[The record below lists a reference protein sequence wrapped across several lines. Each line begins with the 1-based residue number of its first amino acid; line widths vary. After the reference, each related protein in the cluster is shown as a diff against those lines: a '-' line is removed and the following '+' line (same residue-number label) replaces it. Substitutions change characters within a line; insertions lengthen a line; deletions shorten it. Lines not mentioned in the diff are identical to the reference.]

1 MRRLFRSIVFRH
13 TLFYVGI
20 FILSE
25 IVVFGVL
32 YWSTIAVY
40 EQRANDAI
48 HAETQALEQQFVG
61 LSVTEIATII
71 TRRCNDEPGEYDHYI
86 LTTRNYVY
94 IAGNVLEWPEGLSD
108 GSMLVDVAL
117 GREDRE
123 EDELHRVRTL
133 TLPSGHHVLV
143 GRNLTELMKIRG
155 LMGRAL
161 LRTLLLTVL
170 LGAGGGFVVSRI
182 VASRL
187 DRINTRSQAIL
198 QGDVTLRM
206 PLVGTGDELDVLSE
220 NLNRMLDRIAT
231 LMQGMRDVT
240 DDIAHDMRKPISRMR
255 SRIELALMGPRDAE
269 GYREVL
275 VRTIEEADE
284 IVTMFN
290 ALLTIATT
298 ESGTPG
304 DHFEEL
310 DLAQVVRSAVE
321 IYEPLAE
328 DAGLTLELDADQPVK
343 LSGNPHLITQAL
355 ANLLDNVIK
364 YAPGSGSVAVEL
376 SSDGSVAALS
386 VADSGPGIPDSFRDR
401 ALDRFS
407 RAETSRTTPG
417 SGLGLS
423 LVRAVAQL
431 HGGTVVIRDN
441 DPGLR
446 VTLRLPL
453 GSS

>member
-1 MRRLFRSIVFRH
+1 MRRLFRSLVFRH

-32 YWSTIAVY
+32 YWSTLRVY

-48 HAETQALEQQFVG
+48 HAEARAIEQQFIG
-61 LSVTEIATII
+61 LSVTEMAKII
-71 TRRCNDEPGEYDHYI
+71 TRRCNDEPGEYDQYI

-94 IAGNVLEWPEGLSD
+94 IAGNVLEWPRGLSD
-108 GSMLVDVAL
+108 RSPLVEVAL
-117 GREDRE
+117 GRDANGEP
-123 EDELHRVRTL
+123 ELHRVQTL

-143 GRNLTELMKIRG
+143 GRNLTELAKIRG
-155 LMGRAL
+155 LIAQAL
-161 LRTLLLTVL
+161 LRTLALTLL
-170 LGAGGGFVVSRI
+170 LGIGGGFAVSRI
-182 VASRL
+182 VTSRL
-187 DRINTRSQAIL
+187 DRINTSSEAIL
-198 QGDVTLRM
+198 QGDITRRM

-220 NLNRMLDRIAT
+220 NLNRMLDRIEA

-240 DDIAHDMRKPISRMR
+240 DDIAHDMLKPISRMR

-269 GYREVL
+269 DYREIL
-275 VRTIEEADE
+275 VRTIEETDE
-284 IVTMFN
+284 VLTLFN

-298 ESGTPG
+298 ESGTPR

-310 DLAQVVRSAVE
+310 DLEKVAKSAVE

-328 DAGLTLELDADQPVK
+328 DAGLTLVLRADQPVK

-355 ANLLDNVIK
+355 ANLLDNAIK
-364 YAPGSGSVAVEL
+364 YAPGSGSVSVEA
-376 SSDGSVAALS
+376 SSDGSVAVLS
-386 VADSGPGIPDSFRDR
+386 VADSGPGIPGSFRDR

-407 RAETSRTTPG
+407 RADESRTTAG

-431 HGGTVVIRDN
+431 HGGTVALDDN

-446 VTLRLPL
+446 VTLALPL
-453 GSS
+453 RP

>member
-1 MRRLFRSIVFRH
+1 MRRVLHSLVFRH
-13 TLFYVGI
+13 TLLYVGV

-25 IVVFGVL
+25 VVVFGVL
-32 YWSTIAVY
+32 YWSTLGLY

-48 HAETQALEQQFVG
+48 HAEALEIEQLLIG
-61 LSVTEIATII
+61 LSVTEMARII

-94 IAGNVLEWPEGLSD
+94 IAGNVREWPRGLGDHST
-108 GSMLVDVAL
+108 LVEVAL
-117 GREDRE
+117 GRQVSGEL
-123 EDELHRVRTL
+123 ELHRVRTL

-143 GRNLTELMKIRG
+143 GRNLTELAKMRRLI
-155 LMGRAL
+155 GRAL
-161 LRTLLLTVL
+161 LRTLGLTLL
-170 LGAGGGFVVSRI
+170 LGVGGGFAVSRI
-182 VASRL
+182 LTSRL
-187 DRINTRSQAIL
+187 DRINKSTEAIL
-198 QGDVTLRM
+198 RGDITRRM
-206 PLVGTGDELDVLSE
+206 PLVGSGDELDVLSE
-220 NLNRMLDRIAT
+220 NLNRMLDRIAA
-231 LMQGMRDVT
+231 LMQSMRDVT

-284 IVTMFN
+284 VLTLFN

-298 ESGTPG
+298 ESGTPR

-310 DLAQVVRSAVE
+310 DLGELARSAVE

-328 DAGLTLELDADQPVK
+328 DAGLRLVLRADQPVK

-355 ANLLDNVIK
+355 ANLLDNAIK
-364 YAPGSGSVAVEL
+364 YAPGSGSVSVEA
-376 SSDGSVAALS
+376 SSDGSDAVLS
-386 VADSGPGIPDSFRDR
+386 VADSGPGISPSFRDR

-407 RAETSRTTPG
+407 RADASRTTTG

-423 LVRAVAQL
+423 LVRAVARL
-431 HGGTVVIRDN
+431 HGGTVVLHDN